1 MNRLFLSSLLG
12 LTLTCASF
20 GGGTFTWPTPPQPP
34 DANPAATAVFPLSG
48 WLNNFEQN
56 LQNVRKMEK
65 VDLIFDG
72 DQWAITSGNYGPT
85 GGMWN
90 RYGGLNAYDFSSRGD
105 TTQAV
110 LWRLQNG
117 QMDGLHPK
125 LIVLQVGSNN
135 LNTNTPEQ
143 VAEGVKAIIAEY
155 QKRCPEAVILLQ
167 GIFPHAE
174 KPTDPSRAKVQA
186 VNQIISAFGDGKKVI
201 YLDFGDKFLQPDGTI
216 KDTMIYTSFPTG
228 KGYEIWGDAIQPVI
242 EQFFPGADTKP
253 KAQAAATKE
262 ASPAPSIA
270 PGMPAPGTTESAT
283 SAAPVIGGGTITWP
297 SPPLPPGGNSAII
310 PEPPLGWLNQFQKK
324 IDEAQKMPGVDLIF
338 DGDSITAGWKGGGG
352 GVWGHHYAKLNAYDF
367 GNPGDT
373 TNGVLWQVQNGQVD
387 GLHPKLIVLLIGTN
401 NLGHSSVEQLADGI
415 KAVVTEY
422 QKHCPGA
429 AILLQGIFPRSEK
442 PTDPI
447 REKIKAVNKIISGY
461 ADGKKVIYMDFGDK
475 FLEPDGT
482 LSKEIMPDLLHPSAK
497 GYQIWADAIQPVID
511 QFFPPA
517 DAAVA
522 SPAPAGAK

>member
-1 MNRLFLSSLLG
+1 M
-12 LTLTCASF
+12 
-20 GGGTFTWPTPPQPP
+20 
-34 DANPAATAVFPLSG
+34 SG
-48 WLNNFEQN
+48 WLNYFEQN
-56 LQNVRKMEK
+56 LQNSRKMGK

-72 DQWAITSGNYGPT
+72 DQWAITAGNYGPT
-85 GGMWN
+85 GGMWS
-90 RYGGLNAYDFSSRGD
+90 RYGGLDAYDFSNRGD
-105 TTQAV
+105 MTQTI

-117 QMDGLHPK
+117 QVDGLHPK
-125 LIVLQVGSNN
+125 LVVLEVGGAN
-135 LNTNTPEQ
+135 LGQNTPEQ
-143 VAEGVKAIIAEY
+143 TAEGIKAVIAEY

-167 GIFPHAE
+167 GVWPHGE
-174 KPTDPSRAKVQA
+174 KPADPSRAKVKA
-186 VNQIISAFGDGKKVI
+186 LNQIISAFADGKKVI
-201 YLDFGDKFLQPDGTI
+201 YLDFGDKFLEPDGTI
-216 KDTMIYTSFPTG
+216 KNTMIYTAYPTG
-228 KGYEIWGDAIQPVI
+228 KGYEIWGDAIQPI
-242 EQFFPGADTKP
+242 IAQFFPGVDTKP
-253 KAQAAATKE
+253 RAQAAATKE

-270 PGMPAPGTTESAT
+270 PGVPAPGTTGYTA

-297 SPPLPPGGNSAII
+297 SPPLPPGANSAII

-324 IDEAQKMPGVDLIF
+324 IDEAHKMPSVDLIF

-352 GVWGHHYAKLNAYDF
+352 GVWGHHYTKLNAFDF
-367 GNPGDT
+367 GNSGDT

-401 NLGHSSVEQLADGI
+401 NLGHSNPEQLAGGI
-415 KAVVTEY
+415 KAVVEEY
-422 QKHCPGA
+422 KKHCPDA

-447 REKIKAVNKIISGY
+447 RDKIKSINKIISGY
-461 ADGKKVIYMDFGDK
+461 ADGKKVIFLDFGDK

-482 LSKEIMPDLLHPSAK
+482 LSKEIMPDFLHPSPK

-517 DAAVA
+517 DAAAA